1 MKLQPIQRRVCYSGV
16 YMAIA
21 DSDPLCARLA
31 DDLDSAFPD
40 LVVEH
45 QQLVYGI
52 AMRVVGDYA
61 AEDVA
66 QEVFVRAYRALKRYS
81 PERVQGMRLRP
92 WLGRITLNLA
102 RNSLR
107 GRRQEVDIA
116 DIAESKQSTDDG
128 PGQLIQRSEEQHMWA
143 RLLADLPPRYRL
155 AVALRH
161 VDELSY
167 AELAET
173 LGRPVGSVK
182 SDVHRGIALLRAA
195 YDAEQRGIAQEAS

>member
-1 MKLQPIQRRVCYSGV
+1 
-16 YMAIA
+16 MAIA
-21 DSDPLCARLA
+21 ENDPLCARLA
-31 DDLDSAFPD
+31 DDLDSAFSE

-45 QQLVYGI
+45 QQLVFGI
-52 AMRVVGDYA
+52 AVRVVGDYVA
-61 AEDVA
+61 DDVA

-81 PERVQGMRLRP
+81 PGRVRGMRLRP

-102 RNSLR
+102 RNSIR
-107 GRRQEVDIA
+107 GRRPEVDIA

-128 PGQLIQRSEEQHMWA
+128 PVQLIQRSEDQDMWA
-143 RLLADLPPRYRL
+143 RLLAGLPPRYRL

-173 LGRPVGSVK
+173 LGRPAGSVK

-195 YDAEQRGIAQEAS
+195 YDAEQRRMAQEAS

>member
-1 MKLQPIQRRVCYSGV
+1 
-16 YMAIA
+16 MAIA
-21 DSDPLCARLA
+21 EYDPLCARLA
-31 DDLDSAFPD
+31 DDLDSAFPE
-40 LVVEH
+40 LVMEH
-45 QQLVYGI
+45 QQLVFGI

-66 QEVFVRAYRALKRYS
+66 QEVFVRAYRALRRY
-81 PERVQGMRLRP
+81 PQERVREMRLRP
-92 WLGRITLNLA
+92 WLGRMTLNLA
-102 RNSLR
+102 RNAIR

-116 DIAESKQSTDDG
+116 DIAESKPSTDDG
-128 PGQLIQRSEEQHMWA
+128 PVQLIQRSEDQDMWA
-143 RLLADLPPRYRL
+143 RLLAGLPQRYRL

-161 VDELSY
+161 VEELSY
-167 AELAET
+167 AEVAET

>member
-1 MKLQPIQRRVCYSGV
+1 
-16 YMAIA
+16 MAIA
-21 DSDPLCARLA
+21 QDDPLCARLA
-31 DDLDSAFPD
+31 EDVDSAFPE
-40 LVVEH
+40 LVVAH

-52 AMRVVGDYA
+52 AVRVVGDYA
-61 AEDVA
+61 ADDVA
-66 QEVFVRAYRALKRYS
+66 QEVFVRAYRALKRY
-81 PERVQGMRLRP
+81 PADRVRGMRLRP

-102 RNSLR
+102 RNSIR
-107 GRRQEVDIA
+107 GRRPEVDIA

-128 PGQLIQRSEEQHMWA
+128 PVQLIQRSEDQDMWA
-143 RLLADLPPRYRL
+143 RLLAGLPPRYRL

-173 LGRPVGSVK
+173 LGRPAGSVK

-195 YDAEQRGIAQEAS
+195 YDAEQRRMAQEAS